1 MEHHHFSPELPE
13 KSLECSECKKPIAVR
28 YTEIVGDSITETSM
42 CADCPLL
49 AKRLYGS
56 GVPQTSDPLLG
67 GVTGLCCGNCNMS
80 WEAVKTGN
88 PLGCSDCYEVFGDLI
103 LAELASSNKISSKIS
118 TNKKTL
124 PVHIGRSPGE
134 SIEISP
140 SLRLLA
146 LNEALKEMLSREDY
160 EQAAWLRDQIKAL
173 TESERKEDTDEGR
186 K

>member
-1 MEHHHFSPELPE
+1 MEHHQLPKDLPE
-13 KSLECSECKKPIAVR
+13 RSLECSECKKPIVVR
-28 YTEIVGDSITETSM
+28 YTEIVGDSIVETSM

-49 AKRLYGS
+49 SKRLFGS
-56 GVPQTSDPLLG
+56 LTPLTPGMPLSASG
-67 GVTGLCCGNCNMS
+67 GLCCGNCGIS

-103 LAELASSNKISSKIS
+103 LAELVASTKLPSKIA
-118 TNKKTL
+118 TNKKAM
-124 PVHIGRSPGE
+124 PIHIGRAPGE
-134 SIEISP
+134 SLEISP

-146 LNEALKEMLSREDY
+146 LNEALKETLSREDY

-173 TESERKEDTDEGR
+173 TESERKENPDERR